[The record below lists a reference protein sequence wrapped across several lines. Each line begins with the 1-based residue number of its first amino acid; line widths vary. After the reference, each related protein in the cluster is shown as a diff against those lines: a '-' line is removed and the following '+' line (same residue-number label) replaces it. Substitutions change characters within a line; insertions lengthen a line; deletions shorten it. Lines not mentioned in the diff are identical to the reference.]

1 MEGSMSDSPPN
12 EQPGSTDEPA
22 KTVDDLEEKIS
33 QEHADSGKA
42 GPPITESDPGDSG
55 ESDPS
60 GADPSGEIST
70 AEGSATGE
78 PPD

>member
-1 MEGSMSDSPPN
+1 MSDSIQDNQSNN
-12 EQPGSTDEPA
+12 EPS

-33 QEHADSGKA
+33 REHSDSGKA
-42 GPPITESDPGDSG
+42 GPSINEGDSG
-55 ESDPS
+55 AENADDPS
-60 GADPSGEIST
+60 GDTTT

>member
-1 MEGSMSDSPPN
+1 MSDSHPN
-12 EQPGSTDEPA
+12 EQPGSTNEPS

-42 GPPITESDPGDSG
+42 GPSINDSDPGDSADSDSSG
-55 ESDPS
+55 SDPS
-60 GADPSGEIST
+60 GDTST
-70 AEGSATGE
+70 AQGSATGE

>member
-1 MEGSMSDSPPN
+1 MEGSMSDSPSN
-12 EQPGSTDEPA
+12 EQPGSTGEPA

-42 GPPITESDPGDSG
+42 GPPITESDPGDSSD
-55 ESDPS
+55 SDPS
-60 GADPSGEIST
+60 GDTST

>member
-1 MEGSMSDSPPN
+1 MEGSMSDSLPN
-12 EQPGSTDEPA
+12 EQPGSTDEPG

-55 ESDPS
+55 DSDSSGSDPS
-60 GADPSGEIST
+60 GDTST
-70 AEGSATGE
+70 EQGSATGE

>member
-1 MEGSMSDSPPN
+1 MSDSTQDD
-12 EQPGSTDEPA
+12 QPGGADDLA
-22 KTVDDLEEKIS
+22 KTVDDLEEKVS

-42 GPPITESDPGDSG
+42 GPPITESDPDGDKDDDAQ
-55 ESDPS
+55 DPT
-60 GADPSGEIST
+60 GDTST

>member
-1 MEGSMSDSPPN
+1 MSESTPAD
-12 EQPGSTDEPA
+12 QPGANNEPR

-33 QEHADSGKA
+33 QEHSDSGKA
-42 GPPITESDPGDSG
+42 GPAITDSDPGDSG
-55 ESDPS
+55 GSDPT
-60 GADPSGEIST
+60 GDTST